1 MKITEQTT
9 LAELAIERARLGITE
24 LHIKIG
30 TDGNRVVSG
39 LSPTM
44 GAQCSG
50 KTEAEAIDKV
60 FRRIEHGVHVPPNEY
75 PPKDKP

>member
-1 MKITEQTT
+1 MKITERTT
-9 LAELAIERARLGITE
+9 LAELAIERARLGISE

-30 TDGNRVVSG
+30 TDGNRVCSALG
-39 LSPTM
+39 SALGPTM

-60 FRRIEHGVHVPPNEY
+60 FRRIEQGVWAP
-75 PPKDKP
+75 